1 MVGGKNKETKI
12 MKKAPTWLSF
22 LRDNYGGRGV
32 GFRGVLSSV
41 T

>member
-1 MVGGKNKETKI
+1 LGGKNKETKI

-22 LRDNYGGRGV
+22 LRDRGV
-32 GFRGVLSSV
+32 GGRVLGGVLSSV

>member
-22 LRDNYGGRGV
+22 LRDRGV
-32 GFRGVLSSV
+32 GGRV
-41 T
+41 